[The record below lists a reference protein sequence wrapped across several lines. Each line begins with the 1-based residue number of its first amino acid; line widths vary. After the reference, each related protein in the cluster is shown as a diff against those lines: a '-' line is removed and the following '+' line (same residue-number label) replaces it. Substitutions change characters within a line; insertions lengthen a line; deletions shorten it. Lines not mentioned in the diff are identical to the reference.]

1 MAGMGSMGG
10 TAMSGSNSSSM
21 TRMSSSASNMSA
33 DMSSSPGMSDVLR
46 IQLEMIEIENNI
58 TTLLSDIAAE
68 KAKFNAL
75 LNRPVE
81 IEVVIP
87 DSIVKVPFIFDER
100 VSINE
105 IERGNPM
112 LGMFE
117 EEELAYRAKNEMDKK
132 MSYPM
137 LGLGLQYMLIGENK
151 TASMDSGMKPEMSG
165 MDMIMPM
172 FSISIPIYR
181 NKYKAQQ
188 RENRFMW
195 ESARE
200 NYNNTLNMLQSELF
214 KLKHELDNADR
225 KITLYQKQ
233 AQLAR
238 VAYQLVV
245 QEFVTAKSDLTNV
258 IQVQR
263 QLLDYQLRNAEA
275 IAEYN
280 MKVASIRKLGSFNT
294 SNN

>member
-1 MAGMGSMGG
+1 
-10 TAMSGSNSSSM
+10 
-21 TRMSSSASNMSA
+21 
-33 DMSSSPGMSDVLR
+33 
-46 IQLEMIEIENNI
+46 
-58 TTLLSDIAAE
+58 
-68 KAKFNAL
+68 
-75 LNRPVE
+75 
-81 IEVVIP
+81 
-87 DSIVKVPFIFDER
+87 
-100 VSINE
+100 
-105 IERGNPM
+105 
-112 LGMFE
+112 
-117 EEELAYRAKNEMDKK
+117 
-132 MSYPM
+132 
-137 LGLGLQYMLIGENK
+137 
-151 TASMDSGMKPEMSG
+151 MKPEMSG

-200 NYNNTLNMLQSELF
+200 NYNNTFNMLQSELF

-263 QLLDYQLRNAEA
+263 QLLDYQLREAEA

>member
-1 MAGMGSMGG
+1 
-10 TAMSGSNSSSM
+10 
-21 TRMSSSASNMSA
+21 MSA

-68 KAKFNAL
+68 KAIFNAL

-263 QLLDYQLRNAEA
+263 QLLDYQLREAEA